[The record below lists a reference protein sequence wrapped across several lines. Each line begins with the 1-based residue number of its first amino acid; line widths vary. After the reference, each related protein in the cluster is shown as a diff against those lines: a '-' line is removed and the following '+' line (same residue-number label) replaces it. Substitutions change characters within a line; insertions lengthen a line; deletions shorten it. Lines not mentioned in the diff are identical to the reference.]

1 MQHVGGPGEVEG
13 FFVSDVQQVFFL
25 VLVLVLV
32 LPVLVLDL
40 LLLRPGLEFLV
51 LFLVNDLV
59 ALAADVADDLLDL
72 SLGLVN
78 IHMLSRGVGLE
89 AFLELSPVGLGVVVN
104 RDAEGVHEGEE

>member
-25 VLVLVLV
+25 VLVLL

-89 AFLELSPVGLGVVVN
+89 AFLEF
-104 RDAEGVHEGEE
+104 